1 MADLKLITGADD
13 KLLGNLFMLLEGA
26 RQVEPTA
33 PLAVCD
39 FGFSPGA
46 RQFLDT
52 LGVLLHKPS
61 FVETYDHPWY
71 AKAAMGDYVEAADP
85 HAPGFV
91 WIDADIIPTKQ
102 FARALDGLAIDMVQS
117 GACWAVCPD
126 VSGGTLN
133 DFIAEWTERGRDIAP
148 FRPMLDRFGLNGGQ
162 PYLNTG
168 VIVCTDM
175 EAARSWRKLTLQ
187 QPVWLLFEQNSF
199 NALAHRKPKKL
210 RLLDTREWNAHGALL
225 DRVALTDDDPTMLV
239 HATSAGDRHK
249 DGPISFSVRGK
260 RLDLNL
266 KLLLAPHLRDR
277 QLQLLSRFVERTGAV
292 MEETGL
298 LTDP

>member
-1 MADLKLITGADD
+1 MADLRLITGADD

-26 RQVEPTA
+26 RQVDPTA
-33 PLAVCD
+33 EFAVCD
-39 FGFSPGA
+39 FGFTPAA
-46 RQFLDT
+46 RRFLDA
-52 LGVLLHKPS
+52 LGLLLPKPA
-61 FVETYDHPWY
+61 FLEEFDHPWY

-85 HAPGFV
+85 RTPGFV
-91 WIDADIIPTKQ
+91 WIDADIMPIKP
-102 FARALDGLAIDMVQS
+102 FARALDALAIDMVQ
-117 GACWAVCPD
+117 GGVCWAVCPD
-126 VSGGTLN
+126 VSGGALN
-133 DFIAEWTERGRDIAP
+133 DFIAEWAERGRDIAP
-148 FRPMLDRFGLNGGQ
+148 FRPMLDRFGLDGRQ

-175 EAARSWRKLTLQ
+175 EAARRWRKLTLK

-225 DRVALTDDDPTMLV
+225 DGVALTDDDPTVLV
-239 HATSAGDRHK
+239 HATSAGARHK
-249 DGPISFSVRGK
+249 DGPVSFSVRGK

-277 QLQLLSRFVERTGAV
+277 QLHLLSRFVERTGPI

-298 LTDP
+298 LTAP